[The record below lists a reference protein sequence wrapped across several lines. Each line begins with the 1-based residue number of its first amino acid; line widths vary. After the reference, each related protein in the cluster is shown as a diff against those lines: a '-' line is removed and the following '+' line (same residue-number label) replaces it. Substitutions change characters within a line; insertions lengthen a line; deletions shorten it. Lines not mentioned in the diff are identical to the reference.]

1 MKPPPTRRTF
11 LTQSSAITSSL
22 LLGNSLVGR
31 STNPHAL
38 ASGNGQGR
46 AAGNE
51 ELRVA
56 LIGCGGRGA
65 GAAHQA
71 LSTKGNVRLVAMAD
85 AFSDRLEGTLN
96 WLAENHVEQ
105 VDVPEERRFVGFDA
119 YQKAIDCGVD
129 VVVLATPPGFRPIHF
144 EYAIQQDKHVFME
157 KPVAVDGPGVRRVLA
172 AAAIAK
178 TKALKVGVGL
188 QRHHQAPYLELI
200 RRIRAGEI
208 GKINLLRCYW
218 NSAGVWVRERQPDWN
233 EMTYQMRNW
242 YYFNWL
248 CGDHITEQHIHNL
261 DVCNWVMND
270 FPAKAHGQG
279 GRQVRTG
286 LDHGEIFDHHMIE
299 FTYPDGTKMFSQCRH
314 IPDTRSEVNEHAHGS
329 LGTVNFGRSSIEFSN
344 GERWRF
350 VDEYK
355 DPYQVEHDELFAAI
369 RSGAA
374 FNEADYGAKSTLTSI
389 LGRMASYSGKEVSWE
404 QALNSE
410 LDLSPTAYAW
420 DAEPSSLPDE
430 NGRYL
435 VPVPGVTVAF

>member
-1 MKPPPTRRTF
+1 M
-11 LTQSSAITSSL
+11 
-22 LLGNSLVGR
+22 GR
-31 STNPHAL
+31 ATNPHAL

-178 TKALKVGVGL
+178 
-188 QRHHQAPYLELI
+188 P
-200 RRIRAGEI
+200 
-208 GKINLLRCYW
+208 CF
-218 NSAGVWVRERQPDWN
+218 P
-233 EMTYQMRNW
+233 
-242 YYFNWL
+242 
-248 CGDHITEQHIHNL
+248 L
-261 DVCNWVMND
+261 D
-270 FPAKAHGQG
+270 
-279 GRQVRTG
+279 R
-286 LDHGEIFDHHMIE
+286 L
-299 FTYPDGTKMFSQCRH
+299 
-314 IPDTRSEVNEHAHGS
+314 
-329 LGTVNFGRSSIEFSN
+329 
-344 GERWRF
+344 
-350 VDEYK
+350 
-355 DPYQVEHDELFAAI
+355 AI
-369 RSGAA
+369 
-374 FNEADYGAKSTLTSI
+374 
-389 LGRMASYSGKEVSWE
+389 
-404 QALNSE
+404 
-410 LDLSPTAYAW
+410 
-420 DAEPSSLPDE
+420 
-430 NGRYL
+430 
-435 VPVPGVTVAF
+435 